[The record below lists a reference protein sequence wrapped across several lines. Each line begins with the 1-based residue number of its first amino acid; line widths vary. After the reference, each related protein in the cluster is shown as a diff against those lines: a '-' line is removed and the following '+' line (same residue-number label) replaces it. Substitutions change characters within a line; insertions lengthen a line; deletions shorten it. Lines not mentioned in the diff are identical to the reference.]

1 VRTKRVVIIGAGI
14 GGLAAAVELSA
25 HGLDVTILERAQT
38 PGGKMREVE
47 AGGLRIDAGPTVFT
61 MRWVFEDI
69 LATAGTSL
77 DAELE
82 LEQAEIIARH
92 AWSADQRLDLFADL
106 HRSADAVAA
115 FAGPDEGRRFLA
127 FSDDARAIYRT
138 LKGPFISGS
147 RTNPIGLTRRV
158 GPAGI
163 GGLFNIKPF
172 STMWKALAGHF
183 RDPRLR
189 QLFGRYATYAG
200 SSPYLAPATLM
211 LIAHVEQEGVWLV
224 KGGMH
229 QLAVAL
235 AHVAERNGATIRYG
249 AEVAEIL
256 TERGRA
262 CGVRLAGGD
271 GQRIDADAVVLNAD
285 VSAPGNGLLGTQV
298 VRAVPPTAPTDRS
311 LSALTWNLAAKTS
324 GFPLLRHSVFFSS
337 DYPAEFD
344 DIFQHRRLPR
354 EPTVY
359 ICAQDRGARCG
370 SDAAGS
376 ATQPDGPE
384 RLLLLVNAP
393 AVGDTYQFHQDE
405 IKQCE
410 ARTLSLL
417 QRCGLHLECRPEA
430 MRITTPNEFERLF
443 PATGGALYG
452 RASHGWQAS
461 FSRPGSR
468 SKVPGLYLAGG
479 STHPGAGVPMAA
491 LSGRQAA
498 ASLVA
503 DLASTRA

>member
-1 VRTKRVVIIGAGI
+1 VRRKRVVIIGAGI

-25 HGLDVTILERAQT
+25 RGFDVTLLERAQT

-47 AGGLRIDAGPTVFT
+47 AGGLHIDAGPTVFT

-92 AWSADQRLDLFADL
+92 AWDEDQRLDLFADL
-106 HRSADAVAA
+106 QRSAEAVAA
-115 FAGPDEGRRFLA
+115 FAGPEEGRRFLA

-158 GPAGI
+158 GPGGI

-183 RDPRLR
+183 HDPRLR

-224 KGGMH
+224 RGGMH

-235 AHVAERNGATIRYG
+235 ARVAERSGATIRYG
-249 AEVAEIL
+249 AEVAEVL

-262 CGVRLAGGD
+262 RAVRLAGSGE
-271 GQRIDADAVVLNAD
+271 RIDADAIVLNAD
-285 VSAPGNGLLGTQV
+285 ISAPGTGLLGSQV
-298 VRAVPPTAPTDRS
+298 QRAVPPTAPADRS
-311 LSALTWNLAAKTS
+311 LSAMTWNLAAKTS

-337 DYPAEFD
+337 NYPAEFD
-344 DIFQHRRLPR
+344 DIFVHRRLPR

-370 SDAAGS
+370 SDAAGP
-376 ATQPDGPE
+376 APQPEGLE

-393 AVGDTYQFHQDE
+393 AIGDTHQFHQHE
-405 IKQCE
+405 IEQCE
-410 ARTLSLL
+410 ARTFSLL
-417 QRCGLHLECRPEA
+417 KRCGLHLEYRPEA
-430 MRITTPNEFERLF
+430 MRITTPTEFERLF

-452 RASHGWQAS
+452 RASHGWKAS

-503 DLASTRA
+503 DLASTRS